1 MSSGKLLIAMGA
13 AFLLMGAKSVQA
25 APRVHAKA
33 NSANEIVHASGKP
46 QSRAAKSE
54 GKVRGHKRPLQHD
67 ATLDYPQLG

>member
-1 MSSGKLLIAMGA
+1 MNSGKLLIAMGA
-13 AFLLMGAKSVQA
+13 AFLLMGAQSAQA

-46 QSRAAKSE
+46 QPRAAKSE
-54 GKVRGHKRPLQHD
+54 GKVRGHKRPVQHD